1 MTMVKFQVRCPECG
15 AVVVTSHPEALVWER
30 CPGCG
35 RHTWDR
41 YDALMADVIPGESPG
56 ARVRNAQINN

>member
-1 MTMVKFQVRCPECG
+1 
-15 AVVVTSHPEALVWER
+15 VWER

-41 YDALMADVIPGESPG
+41 FDALMADVIPEPTGVR
-56 ARVRNAQINN
+56 ARNVQISN